1 MEHIR
6 PVCVTNITA
15 ASEPATYR
23 DVADFRAWVVGS
35 DEAGGPKCRKVNGL
49 KCIT

>member
-23 DVADFRAWVVGS
+23 DVGDLRAWVVGS
-35 DEAGGPKCRKVNGL
+35 EGPGPKCRKVNRL
-49 KCIT
+49 KRIT